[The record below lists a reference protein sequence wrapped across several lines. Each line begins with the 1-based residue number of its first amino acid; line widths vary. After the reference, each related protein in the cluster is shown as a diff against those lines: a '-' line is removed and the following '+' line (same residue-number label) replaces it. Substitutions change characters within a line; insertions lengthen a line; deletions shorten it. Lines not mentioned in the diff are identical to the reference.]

1 MYRTALQ
8 VAFAYEIGASG
19 LQLLDRPPVL
29 TATLNGGS
37 LAMPVANE
45 T

>member
-1 MYRTALQ
+1 VYRAVPQ
-8 VAFAYEIGASG
+8 VAFAFEIGASG

-29 TATLNGGS
+29 TAMLNGGL
-37 LAMPVANE
+37 LALPVANE